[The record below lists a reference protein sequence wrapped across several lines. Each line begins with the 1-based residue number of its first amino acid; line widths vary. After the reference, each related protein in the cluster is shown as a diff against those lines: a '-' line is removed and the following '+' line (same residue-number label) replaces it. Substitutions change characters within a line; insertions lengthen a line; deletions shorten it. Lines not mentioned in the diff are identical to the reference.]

1 MNTAMKTV
9 YLNGNIHTYDETT
22 STADSFVVE
31 DGKFAFVGTESD
43 IDLGDAN
50 VVDLQGKTVIPAFT
64 DAHLHPEGVAL
75 LALGLELSSFGD
87 DVAGIQEAIRDYLAK
102 HPDTEIIK
110 GFGWLE
116 NCFPGIGPNKKWL
129 DEVTTDIPIALTA
142 ESGHTLWLNSK
153 ALELAGITEDT
164 VPVEGGIIERN
175 EDGSLRG
182 VVRTE
187 TYNQVNQLLP
197 DFTVE
202 EYKDYMKKFLRFWNS
217 MGLLG
222 FFDAWSNLAGDSL
235 IEAYK
240 ELVEEGEMTAYFRGS
255 YAIYP
260 FEDIDAKIAE
270 YKQRRGADDLGEA
283 FQINTIKL
291 FNDGA
296 YEVNR
301 SAYLLEPYANNTPE
315 DPDYVSAPLWTQDR
329 LNEVVEKSLQAGF
342 QVHIHCIGD
351 GAVHESVNA
360 FEAAAAKGIP
370 INRSVIVHLES
381 LTDED
386 IPRIKKLGIIPA
398 IHPIWAERDPW
409 NVYMD
414 DVIGYE
420 RSQKLWRIGAMVN
433 EGIECAAATDFPA
446 ATLGPSC
453 PLLAIEQAVTR
464 RLAKPSYPMIPDFD
478 EEIHTQQLGDD
489 YERISLDQAVR
500 LYTTG
505 GARTLFSDDYTASIS
520 AGKNADFL
528 ILDKDIYTIPIEEVS
543 SVQVLSTFMK
553 GKELYSKERDGVI
566 EFPWEG

>member
-1 MNTAMKTV
+1 MKTV
-9 YLNGNIHTYDETT
+9 YLNGNIHTYDKES
-22 STADSFVVE
+22 STVDSFVVE
-31 DGKFAFVGTESD
+31 NGRFVYVGEEKE
-43 IDLGDAN
+43 IDLEGAQ

-64 DAHLHPEGVAL
+64 DAHMHPGGVAL
-75 LALGLELSSFGD
+75 LALGLELSSYGD
-87 DVAGIQEAIRDYLAK
+87 DVAAIQEAIRDYRIK

-116 NCFPGIGPNKKWL
+116 NCFPGIGPDRKWL
-129 DEVTTDIPIALTA
+129 DEVATDIPIALTA
-142 ESGHTLWLNSK
+142 ESGHTLWMNSK
-153 ALELAGITEDT
+153 ALELAGITEDSA
-164 VPVEGGIIERN
+164 PVEGGIIERN

-182 VVRTE
+182 VVRNE

-197 DFTVE
+197 DYSVE
-202 EYKDYMKKFLRFWNS
+202 EYKDYMKKFIRFWNS

-222 FFDAWSNLAGDSL
+222 FFDAWSNLSGGNV
-235 IEAYK
+235 IKAYR

-260 FEDIDAKIAE
+260 FQDIDAKVAE
-270 YKQRRGADDLGEA
+270 YKSRRDEDDLGET
-283 FQINTIKL
+283 FRINTIKL
-291 FNDGA
+291 FDDGA

-315 DPDYVSAPLWTQDR
+315 DPEYRSAPLWTQER
-329 LNEVVEKSLQAGF
+329 LNEVVEKSLIAGF

-351 GAVHESVNA
+351 GAVHEAVNA
-360 FEAAAAKGIP
+360 FEAAADKGVP
-370 INRSVIVHLES
+370 MNRSVIVHLES
-381 LTDED
+381 LADED
-386 IPRIKKLGIIPA
+386 IPRIKKLGLIPA

-420 RSQKLWRIGAMVN
+420 RSQKLWRIGALVN

-453 PLLAIEQAVTR
+453 PLLAVEQAVTR
-464 RLAKPSYPMIPDFD
+464 RLARPSYPMIPDFD
-478 EEIHTQQLGDD
+478 EEIHTRQLGADS
-489 YERISLDQAVR
+489 ERISLDQAVR

-520 AGKNADFL
+520 TGKNADFL
-528 ILDKDIYTIPIEEVS
+528 ILDRDIYSIPIEEVS
-543 SVQVLSTFMK
+543 SVQVVSTFMK
-553 GKELYSKERDGVI
+553 GNEIYCRERDGAI
-566 EFPWEG
+566 EFPWEA